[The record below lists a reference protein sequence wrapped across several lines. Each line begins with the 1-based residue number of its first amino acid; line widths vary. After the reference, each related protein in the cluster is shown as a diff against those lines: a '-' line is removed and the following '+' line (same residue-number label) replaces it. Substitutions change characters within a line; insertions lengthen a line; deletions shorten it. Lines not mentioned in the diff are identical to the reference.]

1 MSTGKSLPSASKRP
15 SYVTKLHTL
24 RLCIFLRE
32 NVTRAARILGR
43 QQQLLNSELERYIMR
58 YQIFGQ
64 TGLRVSSIALGTGNF
79 GKGWGYGAERDEAQ
93 KIYTSYREAGGNFL
107 DTADQYQFGQSEG
120 MLGDFI
126 AAERDDVVLATKFSL
141 GDSPDSGLQR
151 TGNSRK
157 AMIQSVEASLKR
169 LKTDRVDLL
178 WVHMPDGVTPIEE
191 IARGLDELVRAGK
204 TLYTGLSDFPA
215 WRVATAATLAEERG
229 WVPISAVQLEYS
241 LVERTPERELLPMA
255 TAFKLGTVTWSP
267 LGGGLLTGKY
277 RKGETGRAQGL
288 GAVIHGESDARKT
301 ATLDEVLAISA
312 ETGRP
317 PGQVAIAWVLA
328 KKKVTVIGPR
338 TLDQL
343 TDNLASVDVTLSA
356 EQMERLDKASAI
368 QLGFPFD
375 VVAGSVGRL
384 AGGKADLTDFPTH
397 PVK

>member
-1 MSTGKSLPSASKRP
+1 
-15 SYVTKLHTL
+15 
-24 RLCIFLRE
+24 
-32 NVTRAARILGR
+32 
-43 QQQLLNSELERYIMR
+43 MR

-93 KIYTSYREAGGNFL
+93 KIYTSYREAGGNFI

-126 AAERDDVVLATKFSL
+126 AAERDEVVLATKFSL

-191 IARGLDELVRAGK
+191 IVRGLDDLVRAGK

-229 WVPISAVQLEYS
+229 WAPISAVQLEYS

-255 TAFKLGTVTWSP
+255 AAFKLGTVTWSP

-301 ATLDEVLAISA
+301 ATLDELLSISS

-317 PGQVAIAWVLA
+317 PGQVAIAWVLG
-328 KKKVTVIGPR
+328 KKRVTVIGPR
-338 TLDQL
+338 TMEQL
-343 TDNLASVDVTLSA
+343 TDNLASVEVTLSV
-356 EQMERLDKASAI
+356 EQMDRLDKVSAI

-375 VVAGSVGRL
+375 VVAGSAGRL
-384 AGGKADLTDFPTH
+384 AGGKADLTDFPTY